1 MWDVQHK
8 LKKRR
13 GGGGGG
19 RLSDKGYLFGRVSIR
34 LFTVFPFAQ
43 EVCNY
48 DLFAF
53 FSSSSV
59 AARK

>member
-13 GGGGGG
+13 GGGGGVYQT
-19 RLSDKGYLFGRVSIR
+19 KGIFFGRASIR

-43 EVCNY
+43 EVCNC